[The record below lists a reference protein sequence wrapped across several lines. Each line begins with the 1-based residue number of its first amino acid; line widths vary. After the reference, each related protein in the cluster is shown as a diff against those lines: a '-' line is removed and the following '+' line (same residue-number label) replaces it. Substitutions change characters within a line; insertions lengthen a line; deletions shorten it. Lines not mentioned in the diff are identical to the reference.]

1 MVIRFLSFWGTF
13 KIFSIVAI
21 PFTVPG
27 TSFYKNFFFFYSHSC
42 QHLLP
47 LYLFIFFYICTTSKV
62 NWQRGFCFFIFFWSE
77 LFINDKALANTAD
90 HSKKMLIGYLHVFL
104 IIFFFFETGGNLLY
118 KVMLVSAIEQHESA
132 ISIPLSTPSWT
143 SLPPFIPSHPSRL
156 SQSTRVSSPCYPATS
171 H

>member
-1 MVIRFLSFWGTF
+1 MRNLQ
-13 KIFSIVAI
+13 
-21 PFTVPG
+21 
-27 TSFYKNFFFFYSHSC
+27 NFFHSGYNLHSSRNFFL
-42 QHLLP
+42 QELLFLLFTFLP
-47 LYLFIFFYICTTSKV
+47 TFVASLFIYFFYICTTSKV